1 MKSMI
6 ITSNKN
12 YYYNNYDNYDN
23 YDNDLLNTIYKEV
36 INLNVLKYKKC
47 EKFIT
52 FLNMIN
58 TKN

>member
-12 YYYNNYDNYDN
+12 YYYNN